1 MLALEIG
8 VHHGDHS
15 LVVRHLPDDH
25 RHVLQP
31 QSLAGGKSPVAG
43 YQLVAAALQRPGQTW
58 GEDAHLAD
66 ALHDPLHLL
75 VVLYLEGV
83 ILEGAKLGQRNPLHL
98 FELRFVPFL
107 LGGEQ
112 LVHAGE

>member
-31 QSLAGGKSPVAG
+31 QSLAGGKTPVAG
-43 YQLVAAALQRPGQTW
+43 HQLIAAILHRPGQTG